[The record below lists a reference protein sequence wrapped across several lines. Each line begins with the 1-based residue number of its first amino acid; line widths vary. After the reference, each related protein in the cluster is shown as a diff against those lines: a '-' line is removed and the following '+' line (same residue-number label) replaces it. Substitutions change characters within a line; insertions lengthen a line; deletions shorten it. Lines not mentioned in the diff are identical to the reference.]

1 MKKIIL
7 IIIFFASGNILFG
20 QKTNK
25 QTIAI
30 KTQIFCDHCLK
41 CGSCGANIKDNINA
55 NKGIEKVLI
64 DSNKN
69 IIIVTYDANKT
80 SPEKIREAI
89 NKAGYDAD
97 DKKATAKAVKAL
109 DGCCKKN

>member
-20 QKTNK
+20 QKAIK

-30 KTQIFCDHCLK
+30 KTQIYCSHCLQ
-41 CGSCGANIKDNINA
+41 CGSCGANIKDHINA
-55 NKGIEKVLI
+55 TNGIEKILI

-69 IIIVTYDANKT
+69 IILVTYDANKT

-97 DKKATAKAVKAL
+97 DKKATAQAVNAL